1 MKAFQNEAGATL
13 SYEDHGDG
21 LPVLVLHGAYSTH
34 HELLSALD
42 STLAGYGGLR
52 RLYPDLPAMGAS
64 PRHDSIQSSNDVL
77 DLLEEFID
85 DQNGES
91 PLLLIG
97 HSFGAHLARGLAL
110 RRSNQV
116 IGMTLICPMLPA
128 AMEPEPHTIV
138 QSVVD
143 PTSLLD
149 VDEVDEYLGYFVVH
163 TEETVERFRSAVAP
177 SLGHFHSESVERIM
191 NGWRLHPD
199 PDQASFNAPTL
210 IVTGRRDSATGY
222 RVQAGLLDR
231 YPRGTYV
238 VLADSGHA
246 LPHERPDVLGAL
258 IGDWLAASRT
268 TGGGLPS

>member
-1 MKAFQNEAGATL
+1 MKVFQSEAGATL
-13 SYEDHGDG
+13 SYEDHGAG
-21 LPVLVLHGAYSTH
+21 LPLLALHGAYSTH

-42 STLAGYGGLR
+42 STLAGHGGLR
-52 RLYPDLPAMGAS
+52 RMYPDLPGMGAS

-85 DQNGES
+85 DQNGQS

-116 IGMTLICPMLPA
+116 IGLTLICPMLPA

-138 QSVVD
+138 QSSVD
-143 PTSLLD
+143 PTGLLD
-149 VDEVDEYLGYFVVH
+149 ADEIDEYLGYFVVH
-163 TEETVERFRSAVAP
+163 TEKTVERFRRAVAP
-177 SLGHFHSESVERIM
+177 SLGHFDSECVERIM
-191 NGWRLHPD
+191 NGWRLDPE
-199 PDQASFNAPTL
+199 PDQMRFNAPTL
-210 IVTGRRDSATGY
+210 IVTGRQDSATGY
-222 RVQAGLLDR
+222 KAQAGLVDL

-258 IGDWLAASRT
+258 IADWLTASRT
-268 TGGGLPS
+268 TRG